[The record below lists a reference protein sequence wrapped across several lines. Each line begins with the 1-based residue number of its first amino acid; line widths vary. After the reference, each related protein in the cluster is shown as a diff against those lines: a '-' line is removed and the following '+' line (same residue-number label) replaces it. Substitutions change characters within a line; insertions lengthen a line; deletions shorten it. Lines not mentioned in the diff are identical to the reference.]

1 MAIIGRSSARSK
13 FLKKI
18 LPNLAGSFFIRLNF
32 PLERSGDGFLSR
44 EIRYMEGR
52 LPYFFSLSGQNF
64 CKKKKEI
71 SIHLMNSPAK
81 IEQSVTI

>member
-52 LPYFFSLSGQNF
+52 LPYFFFSLRPKFSQ
-64 CKKKKEI
+64 KKKRNFYPSDEF
-71 SIHLMNSPAK
+71 SC
-81 IEQSVTI
+81 

>member
-52 LPYFFSLSGQNF
+52 LPYFFFSLVKIF
-64 CKKKKEI
+64 AKKKKKFL
-71 SIHLMNSPAK
+71 SI
-81 IEQSVTI
+81 

>member
-1 MAIIGRSSARSK
+1 MAIIGRSSLRSE

-18 LPNLAGSFFIRLNF
+18 LRNLAGSFFIRLNF
-32 PLERSGDGFLSR
+32 PLGRRGDGFLSR
-44 EIRYMEGR
+44 EIRYIEGR

-64 CKKKKEI
+64 RKKEI

-81 IEQSVTI
+81 TEQSVMI

>member
-52 LPYFFSLSGQNF
+52 LPYFFFSLRPKFSQ
-64 CKKKKEI
+64 KKKKKFL
-71 SIHLMNSPAK
+71 SI
-81 IEQSVTI
+81 